1 MRALCSVAAGGPA
14 TLQLLNVPDP
24 VPRRGEIVVAVA
36 ACGINYPDVLVIEDR
51 YQFKPE
57 RPFAPGSE
65 VAGTVLTLGEGV
77 REFAVGDRVI
87 AMLSGSGGLADRAVA
102 SADNVFHLPNER
114 GFIDGSALL
123 FAYSSAIHALKDR
136 GGLRAEE
143 TLLVLG
149 AGGGIGLATVEIGKA
164 IGARVVAAVSSDEK
178 AKAARAAGADDVLI
192 YGRPPFSGNLARA
205 LADGMKKAVGAHG
218 ADVILDPVG
227 GEYSE
232 AALRAIAWKGRFLT
246 VGFPAG
252 IPRLP
257 LNLVLLKGCDIRGV
271 FQGAFAA
278 RETTAQKDN
287 VRQLFEWWRAGKIR
301 PRVTEVFP
309 LERGGEAIR
318 RLARRAAIGK
328 LVVEIATPR

>member
-1 MRALCSVAAGGPA
+1 VKALCSIATGGPS
-14 TLQLLNVPDP
+14 TLQLVNVPDP
-24 VPRRGEIVVAVA
+24 VPGHGQITVAVA
-36 ACGINYPDVLVIEDR
+36 ACAINYPDVLVIEDK
-51 YQFKPE
+51 YQFKPQ

-65 VAGTVLTLGEGV
+65 IAGTVHALGEGV
-77 REFAVGDRVI
+77 DGFAVGDRVI
-87 AMLSGSGGLADRAVA
+87 AMLAGSGGLADRAVA
-102 SADNVFHLPNER
+102 SADNVFHLPDER
-114 GFIDGSALL
+114 GFIEGSALL
-123 FAYSSAIHALKDR
+123 FTYSSAIHALKDR
-136 GGLRAEE
+136 GGLNAGE

-164 IGARVVAAVSSDEK
+164 IGARVVAAVSSEEK
-178 AKAARAAGADDVLI
+178 AEAARLAGADDALI
-192 YGRPPFSGNLARA
+192 YGQPPFSGSSARA
-205 LADGMKKAVGAHG
+205 LTNSLKAAVGVRG

-278 RETTAQKDN
+278 RETVANKEN
-287 VRQLFEWWRAGKIR
+287 VRQLFEWWRAGKIS
-301 PRVTEVFP
+301 PRVTDVFP
-309 LERGGEAIR
+309 LERGGEAIG
-318 RLARRAAIGK
+318 RLARRTAIGK
-328 LVVEIATPR
+328 LVVQIAVPL

>member
-1 MRALCSVAAGGPA
+1 VKALCSVATGGPS

-24 VPRRGEIVVAVA
+24 VPGRGEIEVAVA
-36 ACGINYPDVLVIEDR
+36 ACSINYPDVLVIEDK
-51 YQFKPE
+51 YQSKPK

-65 VAGTVLTLGEGV
+65 IAGTVHALGEGV
-77 REFAVGDRVI
+77 EGFAVGDRVI
-87 AMLSGSGGLADRAVA
+87 ALLGGSGGLAERAVA
-102 SADNVFHLPNER
+102 AADNVFHLPDDR
-114 GFIDGSALL
+114 GFIEGSALL
-123 FAYSSAIHALKDR
+123 ITYSSAIHALKDR
-136 GGLRAEE
+136 GRLKAAD

-164 IGARVVAAVSSDEK
+164 IGARVVAAVSSEDK
-178 AKAARAAGADDVLI
+178 AKAARLAGADDALI
-192 YGRPPFSGNLARA
+192 YGQPPFSHASARA
-205 LADGMKKAVGAHG
+205 LADSLKAAVGEGG

-257 LNLVLLKGCDIRGV
+257 LNLALLKGCDICGV

-278 RETTAQKDN
+278 REATANKDN
-287 VRQLFEWWRAGKIR
+287 VRQLFEWWRTGKIN
-301 PRVTEVFP
+301 PRVTDVFP
-309 LERGGEAIR
+309 LERGGEAIG

-328 LVVEIATPR
+328 LVVQIAVPL